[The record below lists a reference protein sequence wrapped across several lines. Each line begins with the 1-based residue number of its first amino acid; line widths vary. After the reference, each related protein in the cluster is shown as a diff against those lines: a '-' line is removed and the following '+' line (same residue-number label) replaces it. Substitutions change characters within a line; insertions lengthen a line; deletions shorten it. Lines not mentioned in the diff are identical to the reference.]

1 MTNFRKL
8 ATRLDLQQLHPVP
21 LRVAA
26 SIVFN
31 QLSRAPSLPT
41 QGERYARALN
51 DAAMALAQVAD
62 VYYRDARGRILRL
75 PDEDLGAGRFEKRAR
90 VFRTTDGRAYENLC
104 MRRGEMVDAILALRK
119 ARDAF
124 SRAQRGGL
132 AGTSSSQ
139 PRELTTR
146 RMS

>member
-1 MTNFRKL
+1 MTNSRNL
-8 ATRLDLQQLHPVP
+8 AARLTLQQMHPVA

-26 SIVFN
+26 SIVSN
-31 QLSRAPSLPT
+31 ELSRAPANAT
-41 QGERYARALN
+41 QGEHYGRALN

-62 VYYRDARGRILRL
+62 VYCRGARGRILRV
-75 PDEDLGAGRFEKRAR
+75 PDEDLAAGRFENRAR
-90 VFRTTDGRAYENLC
+90 VFRTADGRTYENLFV
-104 MRRGEMVDAILALRK
+104 RRGEMVEAIGALRK
-119 ARDAF
+119 ARAAF
-124 SRAQRGGL
+124 AQAQRGGL

>member
-1 MTNFRKL
+1 MTNIRKL

-31 QLSRAPSLPT
+31 ELSRAPSIAT
-41 QGERYARALN
+41 HGEHYGRALN
-51 DAAMALAQVAD
+51 DAAMALAQLAD
-62 VYYRDARGRILRL
+62 VYYRDARGMILRL
-75 PDEDLGAGRFEKRAR
+75 PDEDLGAGRFENRAR
-90 VFRTTDGRAYENLC
+90 VFRTTDGRAYENLSV
-104 MRRGEMVDAILALRK
+104 RRGQMVDAIVALRK
-119 ARDAF
+119 AREAF
-124 SRAQRGGL
+124 SHAQRGGL